1 MGVRQ
6 LASQGQRLVA
16 SLQSLVGI
24 AQRPQ
29 DAARIAEAG
38 YPRVLSSI
46 QKGKGAVLLGIIE
59 GDALLYVRSGW
70 GKLS

>member
-6 LASQGQRLVA
+6 LPGQSESFMDSPQGLIWV
-16 SLQSLVGI
+16 

-29 DAARIAEAG
+29 DAARIAEAD

-46 QKGKGAVLLGIIE
+46 QKGKRAVLLGII
-59 GDALLYVRSGW
+59 
-70 GKLS
+70 

>member
-1 MGVRQ
+1 VGVRQ
-6 LASQGQRLVA
+6 LLDQSESFMDSPQGLIWV
-16 SLQSLVGI
+16 

-29 DAARIAEAG
+29 DAARIAEAN

-46 QKGKGAVLLGIIE
+46 QKGEGAVLLGIIE
-59 GDALLYVRSGW
+59 GYALLYVRSGW